1 MTCQCRSM
9 SRTLDASRTQRLVS
23 HAHGHSGSN
32 QKSTRAFVG
41 ALCTASVT
49 ITCSSESLGPPVAV
63 VLLRTANSR
72 PRRLVPRLFPD
83 FAVHTPRDRP
93 REPSSTRGKLPGVAV
108 PNLTRSDAAARAEIL
123 AVQSYDLQLDVT
135 DGAGRAGDHTFRSTT
150 TVEFTCRTP
159 GAETFIDL
167 VADKVHSATLNGHDL
182 DLSGYTAEGGLP
194 LPGLAE
200 QNTLEVDADYRYSNT
215 GEGLHRFEDPE
226 DGQVYLY
233 TQFEPA
239 DAKRMFACFDQ
250 PDLKAT
256 FTLHVVAPFDWQ
268 VVSNTGG
275 RTIEAGTAGSQ
286 LVHFERTKR
295 ISTYLVAL
303 IAGPY
308 ARVTDSHEG
317 IPLGLYCRAS
327 LAKYLDPDELF
338 RVTKQGFDFYHRV
351 FDYPYPFDKYDQL
364 FVPEF
369 NAGAM
374 ENAGAV
380 TFLEDYVFR
389 SKVSRARYERR
400 AETVLHEL
408 AHMWFGDL
416 VTMRWWDDLWLN
428 ESFATF
434 ISTLCQA
441 EATEYTT
448 AWTTFANTEKAW
460 AYAQDQLP
468 STHPVAADIPDVA
481 AVKFNFEGIPYPK
494 GASVLKQLVAYVG
507 REEFL
512 AGIRRYFRTHEY
524 GNTTLADLL
533 GPLSESSGRDLSEWA
548 EQWLRTSQV
557 NTLRP
562 VYELTDD
569 GRFAS
574 FAIEQTAVPEHPVL
588 RNHRLA
594 VGLYDSGPGGLTR
607 TTRVEIDVAG
617 ARTEVPELAGHP
629 AADLVLVN
637 DDDLTYAK
645 LRLDERSLATLRSG
659 LGTMPDPLARALC
672 WSAAWDMTRDAELPA
687 REWVHLVLAGIDAET
702 EISVVQS
709 LLARVQAALSSYAD
723 PAWAPTGWTAL
734 ADKALSALAAAAPG
748 SDQQLQ
754 WSRTLASA
762 ARTEEHAAVLRGLLD
777 GSVSYEGLEV
787 DADARWVFLQG
798 LVAIGAAGPDEI
810 DAEADRD
817 ATATGIR
824 RASTARA
831 LLPTPEAKERA
842 WQRAFHDDEIPNAVH
857 EALLLGFWHPAQREL
872 TAGYVERYFAEIRP
886 LWDRRPGEIAKNAVQ
901 YLFPPVVEQRTV
913 DAADAWLSAPD
924 QPSSLRRL
932 VAEGRDGIARA
943 LRARERDAAA
953 R

>member
-1 MTCQCRSM
+1 M
-9 SRTLDASRTQRLVS
+9 
-23 HAHGHSGSN
+23 
-32 QKSTRAFVG
+32 
-41 ALCTASVT
+41 
-49 ITCSSESLGPPVAV
+49 
-63 VLLRTANSR
+63 
-72 PRRLVPRLFPD
+72 
-83 FAVHTPRDRP
+83 
-93 REPSSTRGKLPGVAV
+93 AV
-108 PNLTRSDAAARAEIL
+108 PNLTRTDAAARAELL
-123 AVQSYDLQLDVT
+123 AVRSYDISLDVT
-135 DGAGRAGDHTFRSTT
+135 DGAGHPGERTFRSTT
-150 TVEFTCRTP
+150 TVEFTCRRP
-159 GAETFIDL
+159 GEGTFIDL
-167 VADKVHSATLNGHDL
+167 VAETVHSATLNGTEL
-182 DLSGYTAEGGLP
+182 DVSSYTEEGGLP

-200 QNTLEVDADYRYSNT
+200 HNTLVVTADCRYSNT
-215 GEGLHRFEDPE
+215 GEGLHRFLDPE

-239 DAKRMFACFDQ
+239 DAKRMFTCFDQ

-256 FTLHVVAPFDWQ
+256 FTVHVTAPFDWQ
-268 VVSNTGG
+268 VVSNTGD
-275 RTIEAGTAGSQ
+275 RTIEAGEGGSQ
-286 LVHFERTKR
+286 LVHFAPTKR

-308 ARVTDSHEG
+308 AKVTDLHEG

-327 LAKYLDPDELF
+327 LARYLDPDELF

-400 AETVLHEL
+400 AETILHEL
-408 AHMWFGDL
+408 GHMWFGDL

-428 ESFATF
+428 ESFATY

-468 STHPVAADIPDVA
+468 STHPIAADIPDVA
-481 AVKFNFEGIPYPK
+481 AVEVNFDGITYAK

-507 REEFL
+507 RDEFL
-512 AGIRRYFRTHEY
+512 AGVRRYFRRHEY

-548 EQWLRTSQV
+548 DQWLRTSQV

-562 VYELTDD
+562 VFELSDD
-569 GRFAS
+569 GRYTS
-574 FAIEQTAVPEHPVL
+574 FAIEQTAVAEHPVL

-594 VGLYDSGPGGLTR
+594 VGLYSEGPDGLTR
-607 TTRVEIDVAG
+607 NHRVELDVAG
-617 ARTEVPELAGHP
+617 ARTEVPELVGHP

-645 LRLDERSLATLRSG
+645 IRLDEKSLATLRARIG
-659 LGTMPDPLARALC
+659 DIPDPLPRALC

-687 REWVHLVLAGIDAET
+687 REWVQLVLAGIGAET
-702 EISVVQS
+702 ESSVIQS
-709 LLARVQAALSSYAD
+709 LLARVQSALSSFAD
-723 PAWAPTGWTAL
+723 PAWAPTGWALL
-734 ADKALSALAAAAPG
+734 ADHALAALEAAPAG
-748 SDQQLQ
+748 SDQQLL

-762 ARTEEHAAVLRGLLD
+762 ARTEEHAAALRGLLD
-777 GSVSYEGLEV
+777 GSRTPEGLEV
-787 DADARWVFLQG
+787 DADARWAFLHG
-798 LVAIGAAGPDEI
+798 LVAIGAAGNAEI
-810 DAEADRD
+810 DAEAERD

-824 RASTARA
+824 RAATARA
-831 LLPTPEAKERA
+831 LRPTAESKEQTWR
-842 WQRAFHDDEIPNAVH
+842 QAFTDESIPNAVH
-857 EALLLGFWHPAQREL
+857 EAILQGFWHPAQREL
-872 TAGYVERYFAEIRP
+872 TAGYVDRYFADIRP

-901 YLFPPVVEQRTV
+901 YLFPPVVEPRTIA
-913 DAADAWLSAPD
+913 AADAWLSDAE
-924 QPSSLRRL
+924 QPPALRRL
-932 VAEGRDGIARA
+932 VFEGRDGIARA

-953 R
+953 E

>member
-1 MTCQCRSM
+1 M
-9 SRTLDASRTQRLVS
+9 A
-23 HAHGHSGSN
+23 A
-32 QKSTRAFVG
+32 
-41 ALCTASVT
+41 
-49 ITCSSESLGPPVAV
+49 
-63 VLLRTANSR
+63 
-72 PRRLVPRLFPD
+72 
-83 FAVHTPRDRP
+83 
-93 REPSSTRGKLPGVAV
+93 
-108 PNLTRSDAAARAEIL
+108 PNLTRTDAAARAELL
-123 AVQSYDLQLDVT
+123 AVQSYDLQLDVS
-135 DGAGRAGDHTFRSTT
+135 DGDGHPGERTFRSVT
-150 TVEFTCRTP
+150 TVEFTARQA
-159 GAETFIDL
+159 GADTFIDL
-167 VADKVHSATLNGHDL
+167 VAETLHSATLNGVDL
-182 DLSGYTAEGGLP
+182 DPGTYTEEGGLP

-200 QNTLEVDADYRYSNT
+200 QNTLVVTADCRYSNT
-215 GEGLHRFEDPE
+215 GEGLHRFADPE

-275 RTIEAGTAGSQ
+275 RTIEAGRAGSQ
-286 LVHFERTKR
+286 LVHFEPTKR

-308 ARVTDSHEG
+308 AKVTDSHEG

-327 LAKYLDPDELF
+327 LAKHLDADELF

-400 AETVLHEL
+400 AETILHEL
-408 AHMWFGDL
+408 GHMWFGDL

-428 ESFATF
+428 ESFATY
-434 ISTLCQA
+434 ISTLCQS

-468 STHPVAADIPDVA
+468 STHPIAADIPDVA
-481 AVKFNFEGIPYPK
+481 AVEVNFDGITYAK

-507 REEFL
+507 RDEFL
-512 AGIRRYFRTHEY
+512 AGVRRYFRKHEF

-533 GPLSESSGRDLSEWA
+533 APLEESSGRDLSEWV

-562 VYELTDD
+562 VLELTTD
-569 GRFAS
+569 GRYKS
-574 FAIEQTAVPEHPVL
+574 FVIEQTAVAEHPVL

-594 VGLYDSGPGGLTR
+594 VGLYSEGPQGLTR
-607 TTRVEIDVAG
+607 SERVELDVTG
-617 ARTEVPELAGHP
+617 ARTEVPELVGHP

-645 LRLDERSLATLRSG
+645 LRLDERSLGTLRSRIG
-659 LGTMPDPLARALC
+659 AMPDPLARALC

-687 REWVHLVLAGIDAET
+687 REWVQLVLAGVDAET
-702 EISVVQS
+702 EISVVQA
-709 LLARVQAALSSYAD
+709 LLARVQTALSSYVD
-723 PAWAPTGWTAL
+723 PTWAPTGWTAL
-734 ADKALSALAAAAPG
+734 ADHAMSALETAPAG
-748 SDQQLQ
+748 SDMQLQ
-754 WSRTLASA
+754 WSRTLAGA
-762 ARTEEHAAVLRGLLD
+762 ARTDAHAAVLRGLLD
-777 GSVSYEGLEV
+777 GSRTVEGLEV
-787 DADARWVFLQG
+787 DADARWAFLSA
-798 LVAIGAAGPDEI
+798 LVAIGAAGDPEI
-810 DAEADRD
+810 DAEAARD
-817 ATATGIR
+817 AAAAGAR
-824 RASTARA
+824 RAATARA
-831 LLPTPEAKERA
+831 LRPTAESKEET
-842 WQRAFHDDEIPNAVH
+842 WQRAFHDEDVPNAVH
-857 EALLLGFWHPAQREL
+857 EAILQGFWHPAQREL
-872 TAGYVERYFAEIRP
+872 TSGYVDRYFAEIGP
-886 LWDRRPGEIAKNAVQ
+886 MWTRRPGEIAKNAVQ
-901 YLFPPVVEQRTV
+901 YLFPPIVEPRSIA
-913 DAADAWLSAPD
+913 AADAWLADTEQPAP
-924 QPSSLRRL
+924 LRRL
-932 VAEGRDGIARA
+932 VSEGRDGIARA
-943 LRARERDAAA
+943 LRARERDADANL
-953 R
+953 

>member
-1 MTCQCRSM
+1 
-9 SRTLDASRTQRLVS
+9 
-23 HAHGHSGSN
+23 
-32 QKSTRAFVG
+32 
-41 ALCTASVT
+41 
-49 ITCSSESLGPPVAV
+49 
-63 VLLRTANSR
+63 
-72 PRRLVPRLFPD
+72 
-83 FAVHTPRDRP
+83 
-93 REPSSTRGKLPGVAV
+93 VAV
-108 PNLTRSDAAARAEIL
+108 PNLTRTDAAARAEL
-123 AVQSYDLQLDVT
+123 LTVQSYDLQLDVT
-135 DGAGRAGDHTFRSTT
+135 DGDGHPGEHTFRSVT
-150 TVEFTCRTP
+150 TVEFSSARA
-159 GAETFIDL
+159 GADTFIDL
-167 VADKVHSATLNGHDL
+167 VAETLHSATLNGVKL
-182 DLSGYTAEGGLP
+182 DVSSYTEQGGLP

-200 QNTLEVDADYRYSNT
+200 QNTLVVTADQRYSNT
-215 GEGLHRFEDPE
+215 GEGLHRFADPE

-268 VVSNTGG
+268 VISNSGG
-275 RTIEAGTAGSQ
+275 RTIEAGPAGSQ
-286 LVHFERTKR
+286 LAHFEPTKR

-308 ARVTDSHEG
+308 AKVTDSHEG

-327 LAKYLDPDELF
+327 LAKHLDADELF

-400 AETVLHEL
+400 AETILHEL
-408 AHMWFGDL
+408 GHMWFGDL

-428 ESFATF
+428 ESFATY
-434 ISTLCQA
+434 ISTLAQA

-468 STHPVAADIPDVA
+468 STHPIAADIPDVA
-481 AVKFNFEGIPYPK
+481 AVEVNFDGITYAK

-507 REEFL
+507 QDAFL
-512 AGIRRYFRTHEY
+512 AGVRRYFRQHEF

-533 GPLSESSGRDLSEWA
+533 APLEESSGRDLTEWV
-548 EQWLRTSQV
+548 EQWLQTSQV

-562 VYELTDD
+562 IFEVTND
-569 GRFAS
+569 GRYQR

-594 VGLYDSGPGGLTR
+594 VGLYSEGPEGLTR
-607 TTRVEIDVAG
+607 SARVELDVAG
-617 ARTEVPELAGHP
+617 ARTEVPELVGHP
-629 AADLVLVN
+629 VAELVLVN

-645 LRLDERSLATLRSG
+645 IRLDERSLGTLRTRIGALANS
-659 LGTMPDPLARALC
+659 LARALL

-687 REWVHLVLAGIDAET
+687 RDWVQLVLAGVDTET
-702 EISVVQS
+702 EISVVQA
-709 LLARVQAALSSYAD
+709 LLTRVQTALASYAD
-723 PAWAPTGWTAL
+723 PSWAPTGWAAL
-734 ADKALSALAAAAPG
+734 ADHALSALETAPAG
-748 SDQQLQ
+748 SDMQLQ

-762 ARTEEHAAVLRGLLD
+762 ARTEAHAAVLRGLLD
-777 GSVSYEGLEV
+777 GSGTIEGLVV
-787 DADARWVFLQG
+787 DADARWAFLSG
-798 LVAIGAAGPDEI
+798 LIAIGAAGNAEI
-810 DAEADRD
+810 DAEEARD

-824 RASTARA
+824 RAATARA
-831 LLPTPEAKERA
+831 LRPTAESKEET
-842 WQRAFHDDEIPNAVH
+842 WQRIFHDDTVPNAVH
-857 EALLLGFWHPAQREL
+857 EALLQGFWHPAQREL
-872 TAGYVERYFAEIRP
+872 TAGYVDRYFAEIRP

-901 YLFPPVVEQRTV
+901 YMFPPVVEPRTLV
-913 DAADAWLSAPD
+913 AADAWLADTD
-924 QPSSLRRL
+924 QPAPLRRL
-932 VAEGRDGIARA
+932 VSEGRDGIARA
-943 LRARERDAAA
+943 LRARERDAM
-953 R
+953 

>member
-1 MTCQCRSM
+1 
-9 SRTLDASRTQRLVS
+9 VS
-23 HAHGHSGSN
+23 
-32 QKSTRAFVG
+32 
-41 ALCTASVT
+41 
-49 ITCSSESLGPPVAV
+49 
-63 VLLRTANSR
+63 
-72 PRRLVPRLFPD
+72 
-83 FAVHTPRDRP
+83 
-93 REPSSTRGKLPGVAV
+93 V
-108 PNLTRSDAAARAEIL
+108 PNLTRTDAAARAELL

-135 DGAGRAGDHTFRSTT
+135 DGAGHPGEQTFRSIT
-150 TVEFTCRTP
+150 TVEFTSRQT
-159 GAETFIDL
+159 GADTFIDL
-167 VADKVHSATLNGHDL
+167 VAETVHSATLNGVEL
-182 DLSGYTAEGGLP
+182 DVSSYTAEGGLP

-200 QNTLEVDADYRYSNT
+200 KNTLVVTADCRYSNS

-250 PDLKAT
+250 PDLKAAVT
-256 FTLHVVAPFDWQ
+256 VHVVAPFDWQ
-268 VVSNTGG
+268 VISNTGG
-275 RTIEAGTAGSQ
+275 RTIEAGPGGSQ
-286 LVHFERTKR
+286 LAHFEPTKR

-327 LAKYLDPDELF
+327 LAKHLDPDELF
-338 RVTKQGFDFYHRV
+338 RVTKQGFDFFHRV

-400 AETVLHEL
+400 AETILHEL

-428 ESFATF
+428 ESFATY
-434 ISTLCQA
+434 ISTLCQS

-468 STHPVAADIPDVA
+468 STHPIAADIPDVA
-481 AVKFNFEGIPYPK
+481 AVEVNFDGITYAK

-512 AGIRRYFRTHEY
+512 AGVRGYFRTHEY

-533 GPLSESSGRDLSEWA
+533 APLEESSGRDLSEWVD
-548 EQWLRTSQV
+548 QWLRTSQV

-562 VYELTDD
+562 VYELTGD
-569 GRFAS
+569 GRYAS
-574 FAIEQTAVPEHPVL
+574 FTIEQTAVPEHPVL

-594 VGLYDSGPGGLTR
+594 VGLYSEGPDGLTR
-607 TTRVEIDVAG
+607 TARVELDVAG
-617 ARTEVPELAGHP
+617 ARTEVPELVGHP

-645 LRLDERSLATLRSG
+645 LRLDERSLATLRTRIG
-659 LGTMPDPLARALC
+659 AIPDPLARALC

-687 REWVHLVLAGIDAET
+687 REWVQLVLAGVDAET

-709 LLARVQAALSSYAD
+709 LLARVQTALNSYAD
-723 PAWAPTGWTAL
+723 PSWAPSGWTMLAAHAL
-734 ADKALSALAAAAPG
+734 ASLEAAPAG
-748 SDQQLQ
+748 SDAQLQ
-754 WSRTLASA
+754 WSRTFASA
-762 ARTEEHAAVLRGLLD
+762 ARTDEHAEVLRGLLD
-777 GSVSYEGLEV
+777 GSRVLEGLVV
-787 DADARWVFLQG
+787 DADARWAFLSG
-798 LVAIGAAGPDEI
+798 LVAIGAAGDAEI
-810 DAEADRD
+810 DAEAERD
-817 ATATGIR
+817 ATATGVR
-824 RASTARA
+824 RAATARA
-831 LLPTPEAKERA
+831 LRPTAESKAET
-842 WQRAFHDDEIPNAVH
+842 WQRAFHDETVPNAVH
-857 EALLLGFWHPAQREL
+857 EAMLLGFWHPAQRNL
-872 TAGYVERYFAEIRP
+872 TAEYVERYFADIRP

-901 YLFPPVVEQRTV
+901 YLFPPVVEPRTIV
-913 DAADAWLSAPD
+913 AADAWLAD
-924 QPSSLRRL
+924 EEQPPPLRRL
-932 VAEGRDGIARA
+932 IFEGRDGIARA
-943 LRARERDAAA
+943 LRARERDADAHI
-953 R
+953 

>member
-1 MTCQCRSM
+1 
-9 SRTLDASRTQRLVS
+9 
-23 HAHGHSGSN
+23 
-32 QKSTRAFVG
+32 
-41 ALCTASVT
+41 
-49 ITCSSESLGPPVAV
+49 
-63 VLLRTANSR
+63 
-72 PRRLVPRLFPD
+72 
-83 FAVHTPRDRP
+83 
-93 REPSSTRGKLPGVAV
+93 VAV
-108 PNLTRSDAAARAEIL
+108 PNLTRTDAAARAELL
-123 AVQSYDLQLDVT
+123 AVQRYDIQLDVT
-135 DGAGRAGDHTFRSTT
+135 DGAGRPGERTFRSVT
-150 TVEFTCRTP
+150 TVEFTAGRP
-159 GAETFIDL
+159 GADTFIDL
-167 VADKVHSATLNGHDL
+167 VAETVHSATLNGTEL
-182 DLSGYTAEGGLP
+182 DLSTYTEDGGLP

-200 QNTLEVDADYRYSNT
+200 QNTLVVTADCRYSHT

-250 PDLKAT
+250 PDLKST
-256 FTLHVVAPFDWQ
+256 FAMHVTAPFDWQ
-268 VVSNTGG
+268 VVSNTGD
-275 RTIEAGTAGSQ
+275 REIEAGEAGSQ
-286 LVHFERTKR
+286 LVHFAPTKR

-308 ARVTDSHEG
+308 AKVTDSHNG

-327 LAKYLDPDELF
+327 LARYLDPDELF

-380 TFLEDYVFR
+380 TFLEEHIFR

-428 ESFATF
+428 ESFATY
-434 ISTLCQA
+434 ISTLCQS

-468 STHPVAADIPDVA
+468 STHPIAADIPDVA
-481 AVKFNFEGIPYPK
+481 AVEVNFDGITYAK

-512 AGIRRYFRTHEY
+512 AGVRRYFRTHEY

-533 GPLSESSGRDLSEWA
+533 GPLSESSGRDLSAWA
-548 EQWLRTSQV
+548 DQWLRTSQV

-562 VYELTDD
+562 VFQLSDD
-569 GRFAS
+569 GRYSS
-574 FAIEQTAVPEHPVL
+574 FAIEQTAVAEHPVL

-594 VGLYDSGPGGLTR
+594 VGLYSEGPGGLTR
-607 TTRVEIDVAG
+607 TTRVELDVEG
-617 ARTEVPELAGHP
+617 ARTEVPDLLGHP

-645 LRLDERSLATLRSG
+645 LRLDPRSLATLRSG
-659 LGTMPDPLARALC
+659 IGRIPDPLARALC

-687 REWVHLVLAGIDAET
+687 REWVQLVLAGVVAES
-702 EISVVQS
+702 EISVVQA
-709 LLARVQAALSSYAD
+709 LLNRAQAALSSYAD
-723 PAWAPTGWTAL
+723 PVWAPIGATML
-734 ADKALSALAAAAPG
+734 ADAALRGLADAEPG
-748 SDQQLQ
+748 SDRQLL
-754 WSRTLASA
+754 WSRTFASA

-777 GSVSYEGLEV
+777 GSREIPGLAV
-787 DADARWVFLQG
+787 DTEARWAFLHG
-798 LVAIGAAGPDEI
+798 LVAIGAAG
-810 DAEADRD
+810 DAEIEEETARD
-817 ATATGIR
+817 ATATGAR
-824 RASTARA
+824 RAATARA
-831 LLPTPEAKERA
+831 LRPTAAAKAEAWR
-842 WQRAFHDDEIPNAVH
+842 RIFTDESLPNAVH
-857 EALLLGFWHPAQREL
+857 EAMLQGFWHPAQHGL
-872 TAGYVERYFAEIRP
+872 TADYVDRYFADIRAV
-886 LWDRRPGEIAKNAVQ
+886 WDRRPGEIAKNCAQ
-901 YLFPPVVEQRTV
+901 YLFPPIVEPRTIA
-913 DAADAWLSAPD
+913 AADAWLADAEQPAP
-924 QPSSLRRL
+924 LRRL
-932 VAEGRDGIARA
+932 VFEGRDGVARA
-943 LRARERDAAA
+943 LRARECDAEAGL

>member
-1 MTCQCRSM
+1 M
-9 SRTLDASRTQRLVS
+9 
-23 HAHGHSGSN
+23 
-32 QKSTRAFVG
+32 
-41 ALCTASVT
+41 
-49 ITCSSESLGPPVAV
+49 
-63 VLLRTANSR
+63 
-72 PRRLVPRLFPD
+72 
-83 FAVHTPRDRP
+83 
-93 REPSSTRGKLPGVAV
+93 AV
-108 PNLTRSDAAARAEIL
+108 PNLTRTDAAARAELLTIR
-123 AVQSYDLQLDVT
+123 SYDLQLDVT
-135 DGAGRAGDHTFRSTT
+135 DGAGHPGTGTFRSTT
-150 TVEFTCRTP
+150 TVDFTCREHGAATFVDLI
-159 GAETFIDL
+159 AET
-167 VADKVHSATLNGHDL
+167 VSSATLNGTEL
-182 DLSGYTAEGGLP
+182 DVSTWTEDGGLP
-194 LPGLAE
+194 LPDLAA
-200 QNTLEVDADYRYSNT
+200 QNTLVVTADCRYSNT
-215 GEGLHRFEDPE
+215 GEGLHRFTDPE

-250 PDLKAT
+250 PDLKST

-275 RTIEAGTAGSQ
+275 RTIEAGPAGSQ
-286 LVHFERTKR
+286 LVHFTPTKR

-338 RVTKQGFDFYHRV
+338 AVTKQGFDYYHRV

-389 SKVSRARYERR
+389 SKVSRATYERR

-428 ESFATF
+428 ESFATY

-441 EATEYTT
+441 EATEFRT

-468 STHPVAADIPDVA
+468 STHPIAADIPDVA
-481 AVKFNFEGIPYPK
+481 AVEVNFDGITYAK

-507 REEFL
+507 QDQFL
-512 AGIRRYFRTHEY
+512 AGVQRYFRRHEY
-524 GNTTLADLL
+524 GNTTLSDLL
-533 GPLSESSGRDLSEWA
+533 TPLSESSGRDLSQWA
-548 EQWLRTSQV
+548 DQWLRTSQV

-562 VYELTDD
+562 AFELTDD
-569 GRFAS
+569 GRYET
-574 FAIEQTAVPEHPVL
+574 FAIEQTAVAEHPVL
-588 RNHRLA
+588 RSHRLA
-594 VGLYDSGPGGLTR
+594 VGLYSEGPDGLAR
-607 TTRVEIDVAG
+607 TSRVELDVAG
-617 ARTEVPELAGHP
+617 ARTEVPDLVGHP
-629 AADLVLVN
+629 AADLVLIN

-645 LRLDERSLATLRSG
+645 LRLDEGSLATLRSRIG
-659 LGTMPDPLARALC
+659 AIPDPLARALC

-687 REWVHLVLAGIDAET
+687 REWVQIVLAGVDAES

-709 LLARVQAALSSYAD
+709 LLARVQLALRSYVDPSWAD
-723 PAWAPTGWTAL
+723 TGWTLLAEHAL
-734 ADKALSALAAAAPG
+734 TSLEAAAPG
-748 SDQQLQ
+748 SDMQLQ
-754 WSRTLASA
+754 WSRTFAVA
-762 ARTEEHAAVLRGLLD
+762 ARSNEHAGVLRSLLD
-777 GSVSYEGLEV
+777 GSRTLEGLAV
-787 DADARWVFLQG
+787 DADARWAFLSG
-798 LVAIGAAGPDEI
+798 LVAIGAAGGAEI
-810 DAEADRD
+810 DAEEERD

-824 RASTARA
+824 RAATARA
-831 LLPTPEAKERA
+831 LRPTAESKEQT
-842 WQRAFHDDEIPNAVH
+842 WQRAFFDDSVPNAVH
-857 EALLLGFWHPAQREL
+857 EAMLQGFWHPAQVEL
-872 TAGYVERYFAEIRP
+872 TAGYVERYFADIRP

-901 YLFPPVVEQRTV
+901 YLFPPVVEPGTIA
-913 DAADAWLSAPD
+913 AADAWLADPDHPAP
-924 QPSSLRRL
+924 LRRL

-943 LRARERDAAA
+943 LRARERDGRVEA
-953 R
+953 

>member
-1 MTCQCRSM
+1 MERREELS
-9 SRTLDASRTQRLVS
+9 
-23 HAHGHSGSN
+23 
-32 QKSTRAFVG
+32 
-41 ALCTASVT
+41 
-49 ITCSSESLGPPVAV
+49 PP
-63 VLLRTANSR
+63 
-72 PRRLVPRLFPD
+72 
-83 FAVHTPRDRP
+83 H
-93 REPSSTRGKLPGVAV
+93 GKLQHVAV
-108 PNLTRSDAAARAEIL
+108 PNLTRVDAAARAELL
-123 AVQSYDLQLDVT
+123 AVQSYDIQLDVT
-135 DGAGRAGDHTFRSTT
+135 DGDGHPGERTFRSVT
-150 TVEFTCRTP
+150 TVEFEASRA

-167 VADKVHSATLNGHDL
+167 VAETVHSATLNGTEL
-182 DLSGYTAEGGLP
+182 DVSTYTEDGGLP
-194 LPGLAE
+194 LPGLTE
-200 QNTLEVDADYRYSNT
+200 QNTLVVTADCRYSNS
-215 GEGLHRFEDPE
+215 GEGLHRFADPE

-239 DAKRMFACFDQ
+239 DAKRMFTCFDQ

-268 VVSNTGG
+268 IVSNTGG
-275 RTIEAGTAGSQ
+275 RTIEAGPAGSQ
-286 LVHFERTKR
+286 LAHFEPTKR
-295 ISTYLVAL
+295 ISPYLVAL

-308 ARVTDSHEG
+308 AKVTDSHEG

-389 SKVSRARYERR
+389 SKATRAKYERR
-400 AETVLHEL
+400 AETILHEL
-408 AHMWFGDL
+408 GHMWFGDL

-428 ESFATF
+428 ESFATY

-468 STHPVAADIPDVA
+468 STHPIAADIPDVA
-481 AVKFNFEGIPYPK
+481 AVEVNFDGITYAK

-507 REEFL
+507 RDDFL
-512 AGIRRYFRTHEY
+512 AGVRRYFRKHEY

-533 GPLSESSGRDLSEWA
+533 APLSESSGRDLSEWV
-548 EQWLRTSQV
+548 EQWLKTSQV

-562 VYELTDD
+562 VFTLTND
-569 GRFAS
+569 GRYSS

-594 VGLYDSGPGGLTR
+594 VGLYSEGPDGLTR
-607 TTRVEIDVAG
+607 SSRVELDVAG
-617 ARTEVPELAGHP
+617 ARTEVPQLVGHP
-629 AADLVLVN
+629 VADLVLVN

-645 LRLDERSLATLRSG
+645 LRLDERSLGTLRSRIG
-659 LGTMPDPLARALC
+659 AMPDPLARALC

-687 REWVHLVLAGIDAET
+687 REWVQLVLAGVDAET
-702 EISVVQS
+702 EISVVQA
-709 LLARVQAALSSYAD
+709 LLGRVQTALSSYTD
-723 PAWAPTGWTAL
+723 PSWAPTGWTAL
-734 ADKALSALAAAAPG
+734 ADHAMSALETAPPG
-748 SDQQLQ
+748 SDMQLQ

-762 ARTEEHAAVLRGLLD
+762 ARTEAQAAVLRGLLD
-777 GSVSYEGLEV
+777 GSRTVEGLVV
-787 DADARWVFLQG
+787 DADARWAFLSG
-798 LVAIGAAGPDEI
+798 LVAIGAASDAEI
-810 DAEADRD
+810 DAEEARD

-824 RASTARA
+824 RAATARA
-831 LLPTPEAKERA
+831 LRPTAESKEET
-842 WQRAFHDDEIPNAVH
+842 WQRIFHDETVPNAVH
-857 EALLLGFWHPAQREL
+857 EALLQGFWHPAQREL
-872 TAGYVERYFAEIRP
+872 TAGYVDRYFAEIRP

-901 YLFPPVVEQRTV
+901 YLFPPIVEPRTIA
-913 DAADAWLSAPD
+913 AADAWLADTD
-924 QPSSLRRL
+924 QPAPLRRL
-932 VAEGRDGIARA
+932 VSEGRDGIARA
-943 LRARERDAAA
+943 LRARERDAM
-953 R
+953 

>member
-1 MTCQCRSM
+1 
-9 SRTLDASRTQRLVS
+9 
-23 HAHGHSGSN
+23 
-32 QKSTRAFVG
+32 
-41 ALCTASVT
+41 
-49 ITCSSESLGPPVAV
+49 
-63 VLLRTANSR
+63 
-72 PRRLVPRLFPD
+72 
-83 FAVHTPRDRP
+83 
-93 REPSSTRGKLPGVAV
+93 VAV
-108 PNLTRSDAAARAEIL
+108 PNLTRTDAAARAELL
-123 AVQSYDLQLDVT
+123 AVQSYDISLDVT
-135 DGAGRAGDHTFRSTT
+135 DGAGRPGEQTFRSTT
-150 TVEFTCRTP
+150 TVEFTSRRV

-167 VADKVHSATLNGHDL
+167 VAENVLSATLNGTEL
-182 DLSGYTAEGGLP
+182 DVSTYTEDGGLP
-194 LPGLAE
+194 LPDLAE
-200 QNTLEVDADYRYSNT
+200 QNTLVVTADCRYSNS
-215 GEGLHRFEDPE
+215 GEGLHRFLDPV

-239 DAKRMFACFDQ
+239 DAKRMFTCFDQ

-256 FTLHVVAPFDWQ
+256 FTMHVTAPFDWQ
-268 VVSNTGG
+268 VVSNTGD
-275 RTIEAGTAGSQ
+275 RTIEAGEGGSQ
-286 LVHFERTKR
+286 LVHFAPTKR

-308 ARVTDSHEG
+308 ARVTDLHDG

-327 LAKYLDPDELF
+327 LAEFLDAEELF

-400 AETVLHEL
+400 AETILHEL
-408 AHMWFGDL
+408 GHMWFGDL

-428 ESFATF
+428 ESFATY

-468 STHPVAADIPDVA
+468 STHPIAADIPDVE
-481 AVKFNFEGIPYPK
+481 AVTVNFDGITYAK

-507 REEFL
+507 RDEFL
-512 AGIRRYFRTHEY
+512 AGVRRYFRQHEY
-524 GNTTLADLL
+524 GNTTLDDLL
-533 GPLSESSGRDLSEWA
+533 APLSEASGRDLSEWV

-562 VYELTDD
+562 VFELTED
-569 GRFAS
+569 GRYAS
-574 FAIEQTAVPEHPVL
+574 FAIEQTAVAEHPVL
-588 RNHRLA
+588 RDHRLA
-594 VGLYDSGPGGLTR
+594 VGLYSEGPDGLTR
-607 TTRVEIDVAG
+607 SHRVELDVAG

-645 LRLDERSLATLRSG
+645 LRLDEASLATLRARIG
-659 LGTMPDPLARALC
+659 AMPDPLARALC

-687 REWVHLVLAGIDAET
+687 REWVQLVLAGIGAET
-702 EISVVQS
+702 ESSVIQS
-709 LLARVQAALSSYAD
+709 LLARTQTALSSFAD
-723 PAWAPTGWTAL
+723 PSWAPTGWTQL
-734 ADKALSALAAAAPG
+734 ADHALAALEAAPAG
-748 SDQQLQ
+748 SDQQLL
-754 WSRTLASA
+754 WSRTLATA
-762 ARTEEHAAVLRGLLD
+762 ARSDEHAAALRGLLD
-777 GSVSYEGLEV
+777 GSRTLEGLTV
-787 DADARWVFLQG
+787 DADARWAFLHG
-798 LVAIGAAGPDEI
+798 LVAIGAVGDAEI
-810 DAEADRD
+810 DAEAERD

-824 RASTARA
+824 RAATARA
-831 LLPTPEAKERA
+831 LRPTAESKEDT
-842 WQRAFHDDEIPNAVH
+842 WQRALTDETIPNAVH
-857 EALLLGFWHPAQREL
+857 EAMLQGFWHSAQREL

-901 YLFPPVVEQRTV
+901 YLFPPVVEPRTLV
-913 DAADAWLSAPD
+913 AADAWLTDAE
-924 QPSSLRRL
+924 QPPALRRL
-932 VAEGRDGIARA
+932 VFEGRDGIARA
-943 LRARERDAAA
+943 LRARERDADAGHA
-953 R
+953 QG

>member
-1 MTCQCRSM
+1 MT
-9 SRTLDASRTQRLVS
+9 RT
-23 HAHGHSGSN
+23 
-32 QKSTRAFVG
+32 
-41 ALCTASVT
+41 
-49 ITCSSESLGPPVAV
+49 
-63 VLLRTANSR
+63 
-72 PRRLVPRLFPD
+72 
-83 FAVHTPRDRP
+83 
-93 REPSSTRGKLPGVAV
+93 
-108 PNLTRSDAAARAEIL
+108 DAAARAELL
-123 AVQSYDLQLDVT
+123 AVQSYDIQLDVT
-135 DGAGRAGDHTFRSTT
+135 DGAGHPGDRTFRSTT
-150 TVEFTCRTP
+150 TVEFTSRQA
-159 GAETFIDL
+159 GADTFIDL
-167 VADKVHSATLNGHDL
+167 VAENVLSATLNGTEL
-182 DLSGYTAEGGLP
+182 DVTGYTEDGGLP

-200 QNTLEVDADYRYSNT
+200 KNTLVVTADCRYSNS
-215 GEGLHRFEDPE
+215 GEGLHRFLDPV

-239 DAKRMFACFDQ
+239 DAKRMFTCFDQ

-256 FTLHVVAPFDWQ
+256 FTLHVTAPFDWQ
-268 VVSNTGG
+268 VISNSGD
-275 RTIEAGTAGSQ
+275 RTIEAGEGGSQ
-286 LVHFERTKR
+286 LAHFGATKR

-308 ARVTDSHEG
+308 AKVTDSHDN

-327 LAKYLDPDELF
+327 LAEFLDPEEIF

-400 AETVLHEL
+400 AETILHEL
-408 AHMWFGDL
+408 GHMWFGDL

-428 ESFATF
+428 ESFATY

-468 STHPVAADIPDVA
+468 STHPIAADIPDVA
-481 AVKFNFEGIPYPK
+481 AVEVNFDGITYAK

-507 REEFL
+507 RDEFL
-512 AGIRRYFRTHEY
+512 AGVRRYFRKHEY

-548 EQWLRTSQV
+548 DQWLRTSQV

-562 VYELTDD
+562 VFELSED
-569 GRFAS
+569 GRYSS
-574 FAIEQTAVPEHPVL
+574 FAIEQTAVAEHPVL

-594 VGLYDSGPGGLTR
+594 VGLYSEGPEGLTR
-607 TTRVEIDVAG
+607 SHRVELDVAG
-617 ARTEVPELAGHP
+617 ARTEVPELVGHP

-645 LRLDERSLATLRSG
+645 LRLDERSLATLRARIGS
-659 LGTMPDPLARALC
+659 MPDPLARALC

-687 REWVHLVLAGIDAET
+687 REWVQLVLAGIGT
-702 EISVVQS
+702 ESESSVIQS
-709 LLARVQAALSSYAD
+709 LLARVQTALSSFAD
-723 PAWAPTGWTAL
+723 PAWAPTGWAQL
-734 ADKALSALAAAAPG
+734 ADHALAALESAPAD
-748 SDQQLQ
+748 SDLQLL

-762 ARTEEHAAVLRGLLD
+762 ARSDEHAAALRGLLD
-777 GSVSYEGLEV
+777 GSRTVEGLAV
-787 DADARWVFLQG
+787 DTDARWAFLHG
-798 LVAIGAAGPDEI
+798 LVAIGAAVDAEI
-810 DAEADRD
+810 DAEAERD

-824 RASTARA
+824 RAATARA
-831 LLPTPEAKERA
+831 LRPTAESKEQA
-842 WQRAFHDDEIPNAVH
+842 WQQAFTDESIPNAVH
-857 EALLLGFWHPAQREL
+857 EALLQGFWHPAQREL
-872 TAGYVERYFAEIRP
+872 TAGYVDRYFAEIRP
-886 LWDRRPGEIAKNAVQ
+886 VWDRRPGEIAKNAVQ
-901 YLFPPVVEQRTV
+901 YLFPPVVEPRTIA
-913 DAADAWLSAPD
+913 AADAWLAD
-924 QPSSLRRL
+924 GEQPPALRRL
-932 VAEGRDGIARA
+932 VFEGRDGIARA
-943 LRARERDAAA
+943 LRARERDADAA
-953 R
+953 H